1 VQSGCRLYRLP
12 VKNESARQAWDPEGS
27 MRIESHEDL
36 QKQLE
41 SILRWLV
48 NDVGALIRESPRGD
62 SPTGDPSPTNG
73 KAADGVRGNGTRHQ
87 GDPMHWTAGKLESL
101 VSEFRDAIANFLQ
114 GAPGDPLQFHPGSQR
129 PASDSPLEEFRRLQ
143 ESWSEFLGQVL
154 VPGRLNG
161 LHDVQERFTDVLVL
175 RHLSLRDLLGASRQ
189 ETTRASPGR
198 VAVLYDP
205 SRGILLRGWLEK
217 EPEGLQAALK
227 TVRRG
232 SLIIGGA
239 GWATARMFA
248 ELSQRGLYGVF
259 PLRPERAH
267 TLLGIRQAG
276 RLQRN
281 VLDWPVRLKG
291 REKPL
296 PLRILSRM
304 CGETHDAAVTN
315 VVDRRLLEASTA
327 LHLSLRDGT
336 RPWSTSRLLAEVRP
350 WVRLARLSLPELALK
365 QAQNPL
371 PDRVE
376 AHVRTALLMASVF
389 QGVHWW
395 CDGGFR
401 ARTEG
406 RRKKPINRA
415 VLRAEPDPGK
425 IFGRLL
431 GLTASLAERMLRT
444 SRAPS
449 GRRPET
455 APSDGHAQAL
465 LRRTS
470 GPARPEELEAI
481 AKSSLEP
488 AFEPFSQRYAGV
500 GHRDA
505 FLWRW
510 VQHGLELTT
519 LPSVDRDLR
528 GRDKTAK
535 LLGVMLDVLLDDVA
549 DNFKDGRLLEAL
561 LEIPYGL
568 RAARPG
574 GLSPEKVEYYRFAVE
589 VWSAID
595 GLARSFPRYRE
606 FEEILE
612 FDYRQLLNTMRYA
625 YLVNR
630 TPQLLNST
638 EHDLYQP
645 HNMHMMIS
653 GTLDLMCSPGF
664 DVEELSLVRQAL
676 WHGQVMGRIGNMVS
690 TWEREIQE
698 GDFTSGVFAAT
709 IERGV
714 LAAADLA
721 VMAPTELVSTIESSG
736 VIGDFLG
743 EWARRRDRIYAIA
756 GKVTSVDLSRFAA
769 GLEELLR
776 FHLGSR
782 GLK

>member
-1 VQSGCRLYRLP
+1 MRT
-12 VKNESARQAWDPEGS
+12 ESQ
-27 MRIESHEDL
+27 EDL

-41 SILRWLV
+41 STLRWLV
-48 NDVGALIRESPRGD
+48 RDVGVVLRNLPGDD
-62 SPTGDPSPTNG
+62 SPAGGPASPVNG
-73 KAADGVRGNGTRHQ
+73 KEPDDARENGKPRDGY
-87 GDPMHWTAGKLESL
+87 PMHWTADKLESL
-101 VSEFRDAIANFLQ
+101 ISEFRDAIESWIRAAPPDSLQ
-114 GAPGDPLQFHPGSQR
+114 SR
-129 PASDSPLEEFRRLQ
+129 PESRRLGVDFPIEEFHRLQ
-143 ESWSEFLGQVL
+143 ESWTGLLGQVL
-154 VPGRLNG
+154 EPIRLDG
-161 LHDVQERFTDVLVL
+161 LKDVQARFPDVLVL
-175 RHLSLRDLLGASRQ
+175 RYLSLRDLLGTSG
-189 ETTRASPGR
+189 EDTNRASSRR

-205 SRGILLRGWLEK
+205 SRRILLHGWLEK
-217 EPEGLQAALK
+217 EGEGLQAALE

-232 SLIIGGA
+232 SLIIGSSGF
-239 GWATARMFA
+239 ATARMFA
-248 ELSQRGLYGVF
+248 ELARRGLYGVF

-276 RLQRN
+276 RLLRD

-291 REKPL
+291 RDNPL

-304 CGETHDAAVTN
+304 RGEVHDAAVTN
-315 VVDRRLLEASTA
+315 AVDRTLLDASVA
-327 LHLSLRDGT
+327 LHLSLRDVS
-336 RPWSTSRLLAEVRP
+336 RPWSTSRLLAEARP
-350 WVRLARLSLPELALK
+350 WVRLARLALSEPALK
-365 QAQNPL
+365 PARTSL
-371 PDRVE
+371 PDRAE
-376 AHVRTALLMASVF
+376 LHLRTAFLMASVF
-389 QGVHWW
+389 QGVQCW
-395 CDGGFR
+395 CDGGFGKKDSPVEDTCR
-401 ARTEG
+401 EM
-406 RRKKPINRA
+406 RK
-415 VLRAEPDPGK
+415 VEQDPGR

-431 GLTASLAERMLRT
+431 GLTVSLAERMLGT
-444 SRAPS
+444 SPAPS
-449 GRRPET
+449 ARHSATPAAAPRPE
-455 APSDGHAQAL
+455 AL
-465 LRRTS
+465 LRRAS
-470 GPARPEELEAI
+470 GPARPEELAAI
-481 AKSSLEP
+481 AQAPLEP
-488 AFEPFSQRYAGV
+488 AFEPFSLRYATV

-519 LPSVDRDLR
+519 LPSVDRNLR
-528 GRDKTAK
+528 GPDKTSK

-561 LEIPYGL
+561 LEIPYGR
-568 RAARPG
+568 RAARPA
-574 GLSPEKVEYYRFAVE
+574 GLSSEKVEYYRFAGE

-595 GLARSFPRYRE
+595 ALARSFPRYRE

-653 GTLDLMCSPGF
+653 GTLDLMCSSTF

-690 TWEREIQE
+690 TWEREIRE

-736 VIGDFLG
+736 VIGDFLR
-743 EWARRRDRIYAIA
+743 EWERRRNRICAIA